1 MLYQRMCKAKYIF
14 ANPDAFCFLQSS
26 LVIGQRTTDIEI
38 KNLRWPFSSTKP
50 HVVRS
55 LLLLFVVTTIGRQ
68 LFYRSKDGWTDERE
82 KKPFRKSQKYLTF
95 FRITLINSTIFDEND
110 FRIRY
115 IVYEWS
121 CFYSFEIMSHAVFLK
136 HQLFWWRHRIL
147 RWVSFFFF
155 LFLSTVNI

>member
-38 KNLRWPFSSTKP
+38 KNLRWPFSTKP

-55 LLLLFVVTTIGRQ
+55 LLFLLFVVTSRHTKQSFCVLITIGRQ
-68 LFYRSKDGWTDERE
+68 LFYRSKDGRTDERG

-115 IVYEWS
+115 IVYE
-121 CFYSFEIMSHAVFLK
+121 
-136 HQLFWWRHRIL
+136 
-147 RWVSFFFF
+147 
-155 LFLSTVNI
+155 